1 MLVSKISYPKKI
13 IRWSYFLSDNSVKEK
28 VNLCQ
33 VLSVEKGRR
42 KVIRVWRYNNRY
54 NTIDQ

>member
-1 MLVSKISYPKKI
+1 MLVSKISYPQKI

-42 KVIRVWRYNNRY
+42 KVINNRY
-54 NTIDQ
+54 NTIDQSKG